1 MEIRKD
7 LKKLGTNIEVD
18 KEGMI
23 MERIRIG
30 SKRTMVGVYVRRGE
44 MRKVINGLKQLMERK
59 KKYEDNNW
67 RFFLTL

>member
-59 KKYEDNNW
+59 KKI
-67 RFFLTL
+67 